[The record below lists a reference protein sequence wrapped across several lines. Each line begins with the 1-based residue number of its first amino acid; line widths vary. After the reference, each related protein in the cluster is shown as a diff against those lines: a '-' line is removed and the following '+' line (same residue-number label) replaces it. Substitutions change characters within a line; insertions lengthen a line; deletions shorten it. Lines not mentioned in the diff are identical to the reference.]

1 MKKLTKAQHAQD
13 RLRLAEFLA
22 KHQAAAK
29 AARAATGA
37 QEARSRRVSDQGVT
51 WIG

>member
-1 MKKLTKAQHAQD
+1 MTRKLTQSQHAQD
-13 RLRLAEFLA
+13 RARLAEFLA

-29 AARAATGA
+29 ADKAAAGA
-37 QEARSRRVSDQGVT
+37 QEARSQRVDDVIP

>member
-1 MKKLTKAQHAQD
+1 MKKLTPRQHAQD

-22 KHQAAAK
+22 KHQAAAMAAK
-29 AARAATGA
+29 AATEA
-37 QEARSRRVSDQGVT
+37 QEARSQRAEDEIP

>member
-1 MKKLTKAQHAQD
+1 MKKLTNAQHAQD

-22 KHQAAAK
+22 KHKAAAMTAK
-29 AARAATGA
+29 AATEAR
-37 QEARSRRVSDQGVT
+37 EARSQRAEDVIP

>member
-1 MKKLTKAQHAQD
+1 MIRKLTQAQHAQD

-29 AARAATGA
+29 AAKAATEA
-37 QEARSRRVSDQGVT
+37 QEARSQRSDDVIP

>member
-1 MKKLTKAQHAQD
+1 MITKLTKAQHAQD

-22 KHQAAAK
+22 RHQAAAM
-29 AARAATGA
+29 AERAATEA
-37 QEARSRRVSDQGVT
+37 QEARSRRADDEIA

>member
-1 MKKLTKAQHAQD
+1 MIRKLTQAQHAQD
-13 RLRLAEFLA
+13 RARLAEFLA

-29 AARAATGA
+29 TERAAADA
-37 QEARSRRVSDQGVT
+37 QEARSQRSDDVIP

>member
-1 MKKLTKAQHAQD
+1 MEKLTNAQHAQD

-22 KHQAAAK
+22 RHQVAANADRAAAE
-29 AARAATGA
+29 A
-37 QEARSRRVSDQGVT
+37 QEARSGRVDDIIP